1 MKRRQVITG
10 LAVTLVLGL
19 MLGLE
24 THIDHTTSS
33 NSMGSYLAQSQ
44 ALTTAMQLSP
54 KLQRRLAQ
62 DEKQLQ
68 ALQATASNVSHGL
81 AMMRQELVS
90 LQKSAGLTSLQG
102 PGLVITINYDP
113 NLPVIPSL
121 RYVDEAQQLQ
131 MVINLLAASGAKGFA
146 INGQRLVTTT
156 AIRSVNGLSA
166 PAGPFSGTVQVG
178 GVPIQAPYTIR
189 VVGPVQSLNNMLQV
203 EAIAQQFAILDQ
215 SFIVHA
221 YRQYN
226 GVSLPAYDGALP
238 FSYITE
244 VGA

>member
-1 MKRRQVITG
+1 MKRRQVLTG
-10 LAVTLVLGL
+10 LVVTLVLGL

-24 THIDHTTSS
+24 THIDHTTST

-44 ALTTAMQLSP
+44 ALTAAMQLSP
-54 KLQRRLAQ
+54 KLQRRLTR
-62 DEKQLQ
+62 DERQLQ
-68 ALQATASNVSHGL
+68 ALQATASNISHGL
-81 AMMRQELVS
+81 SMMRQELAS
-90 LQKSAGLTSLQG
+90 LQKNAGLTPLQG

-121 RYVDEAQQLQ
+121 RYVDEAEQLQ
-131 MVINLLAASGAKGFA
+131 MVINLLAAGHAEGFA

-156 AIRSVNGLSA
+156 SIRSVNGLSA

-178 GVPIQAPYTIR
+178 GVPVVAPYTIR
-189 VVGPVQSLNNMLQV
+189 VVGPVQSLDNMLQV

-215 SFIVHA
+215 SFVVQAHEKHK
-221 YRQYN
+221 

>member
-1 MKRRQVITG
+1 MLVI
-10 LAVTLVLGL
+10 GL

-24 THIDHTTSS
+24 AHIDHTVSS
-33 NSMGSYLAQSQ
+33 KSMGSYLAQSQ
-44 ALTTAMQLSP
+44 DLTAAMQLSP
-54 KLQRRLAQ
+54 KLQKRLAR

-68 ALQATASNVSHGL
+68 ALEATASNVSHGL
-81 AMMRQELVS
+81 SMMRQELVT
-90 LQKSAGLTSLQG
+90 LQKNAGLTPLQG
-102 PGLVITINYDP
+102 PGIVITINYDP

-146 INGQRLVTTT
+146 INSQRLVTTT
-156 AIRSVNGLSA
+156 SIRSVNGLSA

-178 GVPIQAPYTIR
+178 GVPIQAPYTIL
-189 VVGPVQSLNNMLQV
+189 VVGPVQSMNNMLQV
-203 EAIAQQFAILDQ
+203 EAIDQQFAILDQ
-215 SFIVHA
+215 SFIVKA
-221 YRQYN
+221 FGRPN
-226 GVSLPAYDGALP
+226 GVSLPTYDGPLP